1 MCSDRGMRTNQ
12 KHRPARARQTKP
24 ARAPFTPVAT
34 RPRRD
39 GWTPERQ
46 IAFLDA
52 LAESGCVT
60 EACAS
65 VGLSPRAAYALRA
78 RIDAQAFRIAWDAA
92 VDYAIRRLSD
102 ACLSRALHGEP
113 VPHFFQGQQV
123 GEHRR
128 YDNRL
133 AMFLLRYRDPLRY
146 AATLDQM
153 VYSGDVEGAA
163 IRLAKAKD
171 RAADEAH
178 GLVDTEVEAGPDTP
192 PYDMVPLAEEKL
204 RQGEEALVQS
214 GAPIYG
220 NSDRRRRLTERRQ
233 AFHVAQMSA
242 DAREAHHAAEQEAR
256 IAAMLESVAAG
267 HARHERAVGK
277 GDVP

>member
-1 MCSDRGMRTNQ
+1 MRAKSKPRT
-12 KHRPARARQTKP
+12 ARARQPKP

-34 RPRRD
+34 RARRD

-65 VGLSPRAAYALRA
+65 VGLSPRAAYTLRA
-78 RIDAQAFRIAWDAA
+78 RVDAQAFRLAWDAA

-102 ACLSRALHGEP
+102 VCLSRALHGEP
-113 VPHFFQGQQV
+113 VPHFFKGEQV

-153 VYSGDVEGAA
+153 VYTGDVEGAA

-171 RAADEAH
+171 RAADEAW
-178 GLVDTEVEAGPDTP
+178 GVTDTEFAPEPETP
-192 PYDMVPLAEEKL
+192 PYTTVPIAEERA
-204 RQGEEALVQS
+204 RQAEQALVES
-214 GAPIYG
+214 DAPIYG
-220 NSDRRRRLTERRQ
+220 DSDRRYKLNARRH
-233 AFHVAQMSA
+233 AFHAAQW
-242 DAREAHHAAEQEAR
+242 DPEAR
-256 IAAMLESVAAG
+256 AAQ
-267 HARHERAVGK
+267 ERADHEARLAEWNASIAEDYAAFEK
-277 GDVP
+277 TMREGDVP